1 MTMAQNGLVGRYN
14 VSYLDQR
21 SGLPHNFVNDIF
33 TDSRGFVWVAIYGGG
48 LVRYDGYGFMMP
60 QQVQSGS
67 LGSNS
72 CKSVA
77 EDGCERLWVAY
88 DEGTSIIS
96 LRTMQSVVPQYG
108 DSTIGH
114 ILRQS
119 ASRVKLDSRKAIWLA
134 TGPQIHR
141 ITMGADGRVEH
152 VSSYNYRGNTPE
164 ITLLDIEENGTVWAN
179 IDGGLYRLAERGGR
193 LVREDISSLMSQL
206 QGLYVTDL
214 QKRNGCVWISTNE
227 GLFRY
232 DPVAQQ
238 LQRFRHT
245 ADSGSLSHDYATC
258 LELTRENQLVVG
270 TLGGVNLYDEVTG
283 TFEHWS
289 AADAGCPL
297 SSDFVHCMMARNG
310 QLWIGTET
318 AGLVKLT
325 PRHLALT
332 NYVHT
337 SLPGSLS
344 PNPVNAMYVEA
355 DGTLWAGTVEGGL
368 NRKLAWQEEF
378 THITRQNSALSHNS
392 VSVLTPGADGLL
404 WIGTWGGGVNLI
416 RMADPTR
423 VTHLELGDYTRLTNY
438 VGSLAYDSI
447 NGGLWIGANDGI
459 FFYNLQAQRVEI
471 PFEGNDAVRG
481 CIGALIDSH
490 GRLWMG
496 SISGTCV
503 IDLKSRAGG
512 KGYFKMRHLRNKLD
526 RPESGIIEK
535 MSCFCEGRDG
545 TIWIGSNGYGLYR
558 RVVSDDGQESFE
570 NLTIQDG
577 LANNAVKGIVE
588 DDRQRL
594 WITTTN
600 GLSVYDTRTRT
611 FINYT
616 TADGLVSN
624 QFYWN
629 SIIRGSDGT
638 LYTGTEHGLT
648 VIKGENPEADDA
660 GHLSFT
666 RLLVENQEV
675 GTLSDYLDEDIAI
688 AEKVRLSE
696 SDRSF
701 TIEFSALTYG
711 GEAQG
716 IYSYRMKGLDRGWT
730 QLRPGEHS
738 VRYSKLPA
746 GSYTFEVRY
755 APVQADGEDSVIAI
769 DVEVSPYFWKSWWFL
784 TLVFL
789 LLAVLAFYQIRRRVE
804 LLKKREAERLL
815 TPLRKALSE
824 SSDPEQ
830 LQVRITNILDNQQRY
845 RESYHKSVEADKQA
859 VLHQQKP
866 FMVRA
871 MELMEKNY
879 MNSEFGVPEFCEG
892 IGMSRSLVSKRL
904 NAETGQSTGQFI
916 RSYRLNVAREL
927 LVKNESN
934 RNITEIAYRVGFN
947 DPKYFTRCFT
957 RQYGT
962 SPSTFN
968 GAEPETSG
976 DST

>member
-1 MTMAQNGLVGRYN
+1 MDRQ
-14 VSYLDQR
+14 QR
-21 SGLPHNFVNDIF
+21 WALLLNYRTRQIEEPF
-33 TDSRGFVWVAIYGGG
+33 
-48 LVRYDGYGFMMP
+48 
-60 QQVQSGS
+60 
-67 LGSNS
+67 
-72 CKSVA
+72 
-77 EDGCERLWVAY
+77 DGC
-88 DEGTSIIS
+88 
-96 LRTMQSVVPQYG
+96 Q
-108 DSTIGH
+108 
-114 ILRQS
+114 
-119 ASRVKLDSRKAIWLA
+119 
-134 TGPQIHR
+134 
-141 ITMGADGRVEH
+141 
-152 VSSYNYRGNTPE
+152 
-164 ITLLDIEENGTVWAN
+164 N
-179 IDGGLYRLAERGGR
+179 I
-193 LVREDISSLMSQL
+193 
-206 QGLYVTDL
+206 
-214 QKRNGCVWISTNE
+214 
-227 GLFRY
+227 
-232 DPVAQQ
+232 
-238 LQRFRHT
+238 
-245 ADSGSLSHDYATC
+245 
-258 LELTRENQLVVG
+258 
-270 TLGGVNLYDEVTG
+270 
-283 TFEHWS
+283 
-289 AADAGCPL
+289 
-297 SSDFVHCMMARNG
+297 
-310 QLWIGTET
+310 
-318 AGLVKLT
+318 
-325 PRHLALT
+325 
-332 NYVHT
+332 
-337 SLPGSLS
+337 
-344 PNPVNAMYVEA
+344 
-355 DGTLWAGTVEGGL
+355 
-368 NRKLAWQEEF
+368 
-378 THITRQNSALSHNS
+378 
-392 VSVLTPGADGLL
+392 
-404 WIGTWGGGVNLI
+404 
-416 RMADPTR
+416 
-423 VTHLELGDYTRLTNY
+423 
-438 VGSLAYDSI
+438 
-447 NGGLWIGANDGI
+447 
-459 FFYNLQAQRVEI
+459 
-471 PFEGNDAVRG
+471 RG
-481 CIGALIDSH
+481 CIGSIIDKD
-490 GRLWMG
+490 GKLWVG
-496 SISGTCV
+496 CLEGVRI
-503 IDLKSRAGG
+503 IDLKSRK
-512 KGYFKMRHLRNKLD
+512 KGSRKFACRSLRYKLD
-526 RPESGIIEK
+526 NPQSKTIEK
-535 MSCFCEGRDG
+535 ISCFCQTRDG
-545 TIWIGSNGYGLYR
+545 NLWLGSNEYGLY
-558 RVVSDDGQESFE
+558 
-570 NLTIQDG
+570 LHTIDAQRNEHFQNFTMQHG

-804 LLKKREAERLL
+804 LLKKREADRLL